1 MVCLSRYGVRLLLPD
16 VSSFCAAI
24 YRLRCEGSCRSSA
37 SLWRHRKTAACAGDL
52 QRRVKPLTC
61 RDIPVHEQGSTRCIA
76 IGGHESYSI
85 LTVYT
90 KMLSEYTIRI
100 LYIYIYICIYSI
112 LYFQE
117 EASKAYSIMKLQT
130 APGLRAQSV
139 FKVPNGNQGPPII
152 VLHRYIK
159 DPKRDPN
166 LEKYPTSGI
175 EP

>member
-100 LYIYIYICIYSI
+100 LYIYIYMYIFYTLLSRGS
-112 LYFQE
+112 LKGLQHHE
-117 EASKAYSIMKLQT
+117 TPNSPGPASSVSVQGPKWESGSPHNST
-130 APGLRAQSV
+130 APLYKGS
-139 FKVPNGNQGPPII
+139 
-152 VLHRYIK
+152 
-159 DPKRDPN
+159 
-166 LEKYPTSGI
+166 
-175 EP
+175 